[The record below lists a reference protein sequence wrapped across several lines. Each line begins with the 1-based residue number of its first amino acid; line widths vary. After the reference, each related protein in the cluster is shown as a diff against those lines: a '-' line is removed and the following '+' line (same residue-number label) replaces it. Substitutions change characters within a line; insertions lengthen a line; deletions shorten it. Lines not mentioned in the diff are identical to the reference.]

1 MKGIN
6 TSVCVHMM
14 KGMSLFSDVSTQ
26 RRVFG
31 WVSIIWFTAGI
42 AVSHGLELQTVSQA
56 AARCGENV
64 TLTCTVSSSRLD
76 IKYFSWHKNKS
87 LCQYDSQHDDPKV
100 KCEYID
106 EPLPQSL
113 TLTLLNVM
121 PSDQGKYLCKLRS
134 RHGMTSNTTDVKV
147 QDCLAT
153 SGYNRNES
161 NAECWFN
168 GVYPGGGSVRWSQGE
183 LNFTA
188 PAFYQKEEMDHRGRY
203 NILSQLDVQ
212 KGNLN
217 QPYTCS
223 LWMPSTSKTLFSHE
237 LHMVKKLKG
246 SSESMVTLQWICL
259 IMEIIM
265 VKCMT

>member
-1 MKGIN
+1 
-6 TSVCVHMM
+6 MM

-42 AVSHGLELQTVSQA
+42 AVSHGLELQTVSQVA
-56 AARCGENV
+56 AQCGENV
-64 TLTCTVSSSRLD
+64 TLTCN
-76 IKYFSWHKNKS
+76 NKS

-100 KCEYID
+100 KCDYID
-106 EPLPQSL
+106 EPLPQIL

-121 PSDQGKYLCKLRS
+121 PTDQGKYLCKLRS
-134 RHGMTSNTTDVKV
+134 IYGVMSNTTVLKY
-147 QDCLAT
+147 
-153 SGYNRNES
+153 S
-161 NAECWFN
+161 
-168 GVYPGGGSVRWSQGE
+168 
-183 LNFTA
+183 
-188 PAFYQKEEMDHRGRY
+188 K
-203 NILSQLDVQ
+203 LDVQ

-223 LWMPSTSKTLFSHE
+223 LWMPSTSKALFSHK
-237 LHMVKKLKG
+237 LHVVKKLKG

>member
-1 MKGIN
+1 MKDIN
-6 TSVCVHMM
+6 KSVCVHMM

-42 AVSHGLELQTVSQA
+42 AVSHGLELHTVSQV
-56 AARCGENV
+56 AAR
-64 TLTCTVSSSRLD
+64 
-76 IKYFSWHKNKS
+76 
-87 LCQYDSQHDDPKV
+87 QHDDPKV
-100 KCEYID
+100 KCEYIV
-106 EPLPQSL
+106 EPPQIL
-113 TLTLLNVM
+113 TLILLNVM

-134 RHGMTSNTTDVKV
+134 SHGMKSNTTDVKV
-147 QDCLAT
+147 QDCLET
-153 SGYNRNES
+153 SGYDRNES
-161 NAECWFN
+161 YAECWFN

-188 PAFYQKEEMDHRGRY
+188 PAFYQKEEMDHHGRY

-223 LWMPSTSKTLFSHE
+223 LWMPSTSKALFSHE
-237 LHMVKKLKG
+237 LHVVKKLKG

>member
-31 WVSIIWFTAGI
+31 WVSIIWFTACI

-56 AARCGENV
+56 AAR
-64 TLTCTVSSSRLD
+64 
-76 IKYFSWHKNKS
+76 
-87 LCQYDSQHDDPKV
+87 QHDDPKV

-153 SGYNRNES
+153 SGYDRNES

-188 PAFYQKEEMDHRGRY
+188 PAFYQKEEMDHHGRY

-223 LWMPSTSKTLFSHE
+223 LWMPSTSKALFSHE